1 MLELILLLFS
11 LLTPHSQRVMTVW
24 EEAERAGVE
33 PELMVRLSER
43 ENYGGI
49 ANAWSPTGCCV
60 GVMQVN
66 VRVHLQEHWA
76 KCMDREGPAWE
87 WRVRARVED
96 LYDVRVNACY
106 GVEIF
111 KTKLEWCEGR
121 VKCALWLYG
130 GWELGRYERGVGYVN
145 DIMEGTI

>member
-11 LLTPHSQRVMTVW
+11 LLTPHNLRVMTVW
-24 EEAERAGVE
+24 EEALEGGVD

-43 ENYGGI
+43 ENFRGI

-66 VRVHLQEHWA
+66 VRVHLQEHWG
-76 KCMDREGPAWE
+76 KCMDRTGEPWE
-87 WRVRARVED
+87 WRVRARIED

-111 KTKLEWCEGR
+111 KNKVARCDGNVT
-121 VKCALWLYG
+121 CALYLYG
-130 GWELGRYERGVGYVN
+130 GWSKGKYERAMGYVN
-145 DIMEGTI
+145 DILEGTI